1 MISVL
6 IIILTILIPS
16 SLSLLI
22 SDNSISINGY
32 PVLLYCVLISFTIHL
47 IIFIPSAIMKNEKFY
62 DFTGMIAYLSIII
75 FAIQQK
81 YIQIHSIDIYSL
93 VLSLLISIWTLRL
106 GIFLF
111 YRVLKVGEDI
121 RFKDVKNN
129 ALKFFVWFSISSLW
143 VSLTTMAAMNV
154 VTSKNYNKDLTLLC
168 IGTIIWIIGFLFE
181 IISDYQKI
189 KFKNNASNKN
199 KFIDS
204 GLWSISRHPNYF
216 GEIILWIGIYIITL
230 PSTSGLEYL
239 GIISPLFVIVLLN
252 KVSGINLLEASAD
265 KKWGSSKEYQKY
277 KKITPRL
284 IPKLWKIK

>member
-1 MISVL
+1 
-6 IIILTILIPS
+6 
-16 SLSLLI
+16 
-22 SDNSISINGY
+22 
-32 PVLLYCVLISFTIHL
+32 
-47 IIFIPSAIMKNEKFY
+47 MKNEKFY

-154 VTSKNYNKDLTLLC
+154 ITSKNYNQDHTLLY

-189 KFKNNASNKN
+189 KFKNNALNKN
-199 KFIDS
+199 KFINS

-277 KKITPRL
+277 KKITPKL

>member
-16 SLSLLI
+16 TLSLFI

-216 GEIILWIGIYIITL
+216 GEIVLWIGIYIITL

-277 KKITPRL
+277 KKITPKL

>member
-154 VTSKNYNKDLTLLC
+154 ITSKNYNQDLTLLC

-189 KFKNNASNKN
+189 KFKNNALNKN

-265 KKWGSSKEYQKY
+265 EKWGSSKEYQKY
-277 KKITPRL
+277 KKITPKL

>member
-75 FAIQQK
+75 FSIQQK

-129 ALKFFVWFSISSLW
+129 ALQFFVWFSISSLW

-154 VTSKNYNKDLTLLC
+154 ITSKNYNQDLTLLY

-189 KFKNNASNKN
+189 KFKNNALNKN

-216 GEIILWIGIYIITL
+216 GEIILWIGVYIITL

-265 KKWGSSKEYQKY
+265 EKWGSSKEYQKY
-277 KKITPRL
+277 KKITPKL

>member
-129 ALKFFVWFSISSLW
+129 VLQFFVWFSISSLW

-154 VTSKNYNKDLTLLC
+154 ITSKNYNQDLTLLY

-189 KFKNNASNKN
+189 KFKNNALNKN

-239 GIISPLFVIVLLN
+239 GIISPLFVIILLN

>member
-239 GIISPLFVIVLLN
+239 GIISPLFVIILLN

-265 KKWGSSKEYQKY
+265 KKWGSSNEYQKY

>member
-75 FAIQQK
+75 FALQQK

-154 VTSKNYNKDLTLLC
+154 VTSKNSNKDLTLLC

-189 KFKNNASNKN
+189 KFKNNALNKN

-216 GEIILWIGIYIITL
+216 GEIILWIGVYIITL

-277 KKITPRL
+277 KKITPKL

>member
-154 VTSKNYNKDLTLLC
+154 VTSKNYNKDLTLLF

-277 KKITPRL
+277 KKITPKL

>member
-154 VTSKNYNKDLTLLC
+154 ITSKNYNQDLTLLY

-189 KFKNNASNKN
+189 KFKNNALNKN

-239 GIISPLFVIVLLN
+239 GIISPLFVIILLN

-265 KKWGSSKEYQKY
+265 KKWGSSNEYQKY

>member
-32 PVLLYCVLISFTIHL
+32 PLLLYCVLISFTIHL

-93 VLSLLISIWTLRL
+93 VLCLLISIWTLRL

-143 VSLTTMAAMNV
+143 VSLTTIAAMNV

-189 KFKNNASNKN
+189 KFKNNALNKN

-239 GIISPLFVIVLLN
+239 GIISPLFVIILLN
-252 KVSGINLLEASAD
+252 KVSGINLLESSAD

-277 KKITPRL
+277 KKITPKL
-284 IPKLWKIK
+284 IPRLWKIK

>member
-75 FAIQQK
+75 FSIQQK

-129 ALKFFVWFSISSLW
+129 ALQFFVWFSISSLW

-154 VTSKNYNKDLTLLC
+154 ITSKNYNQDLTLLY

-216 GEIILWIGIYIITL
+216 GEIILWIGVYIITL

-277 KKITPRL
+277 KKITPKL

>member
-6 IIILTILIPS
+6 IIILTVLIPS

-277 KKITPRL
+277 KKITPKL

>member
-154 VTSKNYNKDLTLLC
+154 VTSKNYNQDLTLLC

-216 GEIILWIGIYIITL
+216 GEIVLWIGIYIITL
-230 PSTSGLEYL
+230 PSTSSLEYL

-277 KKITPRL
+277 KKITPKL

>member
-277 KKITPRL
+277 KKITPKL

>member
-1 MISVL
+1 MISVF

-22 SDNSISINGY
+22 SDNSISISGY
-32 PVLLYCVLISFTIHL
+32 PVLLYCVMISFTIHL

-75 FAIQQK
+75 FALQQK
-81 YIQIHSIDIYSL
+81 YIQIHSIDLYSL

-154 VTSKNYNKDLTLLC
+154 ITSKNYNQNLTFLYV
-168 IGTIIWIIGFLFE
+168 GTTIWIIGFLFE

-189 KFKNNASNKN
+189 KFKNNTLNKN

-230 PSTSGLEYL
+230 PSSSGLEYL
-239 GIISPLFVIVLLN
+239 GIISPLFVIILLN

>member
-81 YIQIHSIDIYSL
+81 YIQIHSIDTYSL

-121 RFKDVKNN
+121 RFKNVKNN
-129 ALKFFVWFSISSLW
+129 ALQFFVWFSISSLW

-154 VTSKNYNKDLTLLC
+154 ITSKNYNQDLTLLY

-189 KFKNNASNKN
+189 KFKNNALNKN

-239 GIISPLFVIVLLN
+239 GIISPLFVIILLN

-265 KKWGSSKEYQKY
+265 KKWGSSNEYQKY

>member
-16 SLSLLI
+16 TLSLFI

-32 PVLLYCVLISFTIHL
+32 PVLFYCVLISFTIHL

-62 DFTGMIAYLSIII
+62 DFTGMIAYLSIIM

-154 VTSKNYNKDLTLLC
+154 VTSKNYNKDLTLLY
-168 IGTIIWIIGFLFE
+168 IGTMIWVFGFLFE

-189 KFKNNASNKN
+189 KFKNNALNKN

-239 GIISPLFVIVLLN
+239 GIISPLFVIILLN

-265 KKWGSSKEYQKY
+265 KKWGSSNEYQKY

>member
-154 VTSKNYNKDLTLLC
+154 VTSKNYHQDLTLLY
-168 IGTIIWIIGFLFE
+168 IGTMIWVFGFLFE

-265 KKWGSSKEYQKY
+265 EKWGSSKEYQKY
-277 KKITPRL
+277 KKITPKL

>member
-32 PVLLYCVLISFTIHL
+32 PLLLYCVLISFTIHL

-93 VLSLLISIWTLRL
+93 VLCLLISIWTLRL

-143 VSLTTMAAMNV
+143 VSLTTIAAMNV

-189 KFKNNASNKN
+189 KFKNNALNKN

-277 KKITPRL
+277 KKITPKL

>member
-16 SLSLLI
+16 TLSLFI

-32 PVLLYCVLISFTIHL
+32 PVLFYCVLISFTIHL

-75 FAIQQK
+75 FALQQK
-81 YIQIHSIDIYSL
+81 YTQIHSIDIYSL

-154 VTSKNYNKDLTLLC
+154 VTSKNYHQDLTLLY
-168 IGTIIWIIGFLFE
+168 IGTMIWVFGFLFE

-189 KFKNNASNKN
+189 KFKNNSLNKN

-239 GIISPLFVIVLLN
+239 GIISPLFVIILLN

-277 KKITPRL
+277 KKITPKL

>member
-81 YIQIHSIDIYSL
+81 YIQIHAIDIYSL

-154 VTSKNYNKDLTLLC
+154 ITSKNYNKDLTLLC

-189 KFKNNASNKN
+189 KFKNNALNKN

-252 KVSGINLLEASAD
+252 KVSGINLLESSAD

-277 KKITPRL
+277 KKITPKL

>member
-1 MISVL
+1 MISVF

-22 SDNSISINGY
+22 SDNSISISGY
-32 PVLLYCVLISFTIHL
+32 HVLLYCVMISFTIHL

-75 FAIQQK
+75 FALQQK
-81 YIQIHSIDIYSL
+81 YIQIHSIDLYSL

-154 VTSKNYNKDLTLLC
+154 ITSKNYNQNLTFLYV
-168 IGTIIWIIGFLFE
+168 GTIIWIIGFLFE

-189 KFKNNASNKN
+189 KFKNNTLNKN

-239 GIISPLFVIVLLN
+239 GIISPLFVIILLN
-252 KVSGINLLEASAD
+252 KVSGINLLESSAD
-265 KKWGSSKEYQKY
+265 ERWGSSKEYQKY
-277 KKITPRL
+277 KKITPKL

>member
-62 DFTGMIAYLSIII
+62 DFTGMIAYLSIIM

-154 VTSKNYNKDLTLLC
+154 VTSKNYNKDLTLLY
-168 IGTIIWIIGFLFE
+168 IGTMIWVFGFLFE

-189 KFKNNASNKN
+189 KFKNNALNKN

-277 KKITPRL
+277 KKITPKL

>member
-16 SLSLLI
+16 TLSLFI

-75 FAIQQK
+75 FALQQK

-189 KFKNNASNKN
+189 KFKNNALNKN

-216 GEIILWIGIYIITL
+216 GEIVLWIGIYIITL

-277 KKITPRL
+277 KKITPKL

>member
-1 MISVL
+1 
-6 IIILTILIPS
+6 
-16 SLSLLI
+16 
-22 SDNSISINGY
+22 
-32 PVLLYCVLISFTIHL
+32 
-47 IIFIPSAIMKNEKFY
+47 MKNEKFY

-75 FAIQQK
+75 FALQQK

-216 GEIILWIGIYIITL
+216 GEIVLWIGIYIITL

-277 KKITPRL
+277 KKITPKL

>member
-129 ALKFFVWFSISSLW
+129 ALQFFVWFSISSLW
-143 VSLTTMAAMNV
+143 VSLTAMAAMNV
-154 VTSKNYNKDLTLLC
+154 ITSKNYNQDLTLLY

-277 KKITPRL
+277 KKITPKL